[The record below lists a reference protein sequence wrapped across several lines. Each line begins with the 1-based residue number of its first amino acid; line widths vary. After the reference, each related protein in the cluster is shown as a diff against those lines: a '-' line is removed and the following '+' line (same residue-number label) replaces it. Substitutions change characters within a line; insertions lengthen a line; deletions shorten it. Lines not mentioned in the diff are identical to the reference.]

1 MRSNV
6 RFSLLALV
14 VGALVAVAAPAAQ
27 AAESLGIAGFVA
39 VNCKSNA
46 EVAGAEECAQK
57 GTAPFSEPNQN
68 LTAGEAEAEG
78 YTQAGGHIPNGI
90 TDFKI
95 ATVGEY
101 ATGKAVPTAIVTH
114 IRTDVAPGLATNPFA
129 VPRCSMA
136 NFGGKEEIEGT
147 GFYAAPNCAGSEIG
161 KNNVVVYD
169 GEGDL
174 PLAGVVYDLEQPEP
188 PNARASE
195 FGVALELPIPFSG
208 AVLKKAFTE
217 KGNPLGEPT
226 EKVLEEKQYFAHT
239 LIEGNV
245 EWAKEANGTGK
256 ADYHDYFEINVSPK
270 LPLIR
275 SRLVFEGRKGGDF
288 LTNGTSC
295 PGNTTTT
302 LKLTDVEGTTVP
314 GTYTTPLGLE
324 NCGLVPF
331 EPSFSLFPGESGHDE
346 PDGITTEVGVA
357 QHSGA
362 EELNGSQLKTAV
374 IKLPEGMTLNPSAA
388 AGLTACTPTQA
399 RIHSLP
405 AGTSC
410 PSSSELGTVSLN
422 VPTLPNG
429 SLTGKVYLGGP
440 EGGTISKP
448 PYTIY
453 VDAESARYGVSVR
466 LEGEVVPN
474 EATGQ
479 LTTTFK
485 ENPEQPF
492 TNIKLQFKG
501 GPLAPI
507 ANPLTCGK
515 ASSEGTFTPYTLTAS
530 KLVTSA
536 FSPTGCS
543 EPIPFAPTQG
553 TSNQTA
559 NAGAATSF
567 TVSLVRPEGN
577 QYLSHVSTTLP
588 AGLVGRIPTVP
599 LCPEAQAAAGT
610 CEAPS
615 AIGTA
620 NVQSGSGPTP
630 FNLSGTAYLTGP
642 YNGAPY
648 GIDVQVPIVA
658 GPFNLGSALTRLG
671 LYVNQE
677 TGAVTAAGYLPS
689 IVYGGVP
696 TRLRQVSISINRQGF
711 MTNPTNC
718 GTLATQSTVTGSL
731 GASATVSTPFQ
742 VGNCNALAFKPAF
755 KAAAGANTSK
765 KYGASLETTINQPA
779 GEANIKS
786 VVVQLPKQLPSRLAT
801 LHKAC
806 PEATF
811 KVNPYNCP
819 GGSFVGGV
827 RANTPVLPA
836 KMKGP
841 AILVSHGGAAFPD
854 LDLVLEGNN
863 VRVILVGNT
872 NIKNGITTTT
882 FASTP
887 DVPVSSITVN
897 LPIGEHS
904 ALAAFGNVCTTPL
917 IMPTTITGQNGV
929 VVKQN
934 TKIKAAG
941 CGVQI
946 VGHKVIG
953 NTAYLTVSTP
963 AAGRISGSGSGL
975 GTVYRYLGG
984 ATKATTLKVP
994 LRRGGRRPFQ
1004 VRVRVGFLPK
1014 QRSRGSSAS
1023 TLTVTFR

>member
-6 RFSLLALV
+6 RISLLALLA
-14 VGALVAVAAPAAQ
+14 GAIVAVSAPAAAQ
-27 AAESLGIAGFVA
+27 AAFGVDKFAA
-39 VNCKSNA
+39 VNCSEGHQGCAQETLGPFSIPKEPGKPEA
-46 EVAGAEECAQK
+46 EV
-57 GTAPFSEPNQN
+57 
-68 LTAGEAEAEG
+68 EG
-78 YTQAGGHIPNGI
+78 FTQAGGRVPFGV
-90 TDFKI
+90 TDFKVNTTGSL
-95 ATVGEY
+95 AEGEQIPE
-101 ATGKAVPTAIVTH
+101 GIVEH
-114 IRTDVAPGLATNPFA
+114 IRTDVAPGLATSPSA
-129 VPRCSMA
+129 VEQCSMA
-136 NFGGKEEIEGT
+136 EFGTELLGTGLFSAPTCKAETEIGENKVTVYIPGSPAKAHDAPIEG
-147 GFYAAPNCAGSEIG
+147 
-161 KNNVVVYD
+161 KVYN
-169 GEGDL
+169 
-174 PLAGVVYDLEQPEP
+174 LEQPNNEKQR
-188 PNARASE
+188 ARAAE
-195 FGVALELPIPFSG
+195 YGVALEIPKGITEAELEAPGSPYKGLPQ
-208 AVLKKAFTE
+208 AKA
-217 KGNPLGEPT
+217 
-226 EKVLEEKQYFAHT
+226 QYFSHT
-239 LIEGNV
+239 LIEGGV
-245 EWAKEANGTGK
+245 EWGKEAKGTNAG
-256 ADYHDYFEINVSPK
+256 DYHDYFEINVSTG
-270 LPLIR
+270 LPLIS
-275 SRLVFEGRKGGDF
+275 SRLVFFGRSGNGAF
-288 LTNGTSC
+288 ITNATSC
-295 PGNTTTT
+295 PGNNTTRITIT
-302 LKLTDVEGTTVP
+302 STVKVTEP
-314 GTYTTPLGLE
+314 RTFTTPVGLTG
-324 NCGLVPF
+324 CGSVPF
-331 EPSFSLFPGESGHDE
+331 EPSFSLTPGSTSS
-346 PDGITTEVGVA
+346 DGTDGFTTEVGLA
-357 QHSGA
+357 HNTASTD
-362 EELNGSQLKTAV
+362 NSQLKEAV
-374 IKLPEGMTLNPSAA
+374 IKMPEGMTLNPSAA
-388 AGLTACTPTQA
+388 AALTACTEGQA
-399 RIHSLP
+399 RIHSEE

-422 VPTLPNG
+422 VPTLPSG
-429 SLTGKVYLGGP
+429 SLTGKIFLGGP
-440 EGGTISKP
+440 NSGPITKP

-453 VDAESARYGVSVR
+453 LDAESARYGVSVR
-466 LEGEVVPN
+466 LKGEVMPN

-479 LTTTFK
+479 VTTVFK

-492 TNIKLQFKG
+492 TNVKLVFNG
-501 GPLAPI
+501 GSLAPI
-507 ANPLTCGK
+507 ANPLTCGT
-515 ASSEGTFTPYTLTAS
+515 ATTEATFSPYSLTES
-530 KLVTSA
+530 KGINTA
-536 FSPTGCS
+536 FTPTGCAN
-543 EPIPFAPTQG
+543 PIPFAPTQG
-553 TSNQTA
+553 TANQTA

-567 TVSLVRPEGN
+567 TVSLSRPEGN

-610 CEAPS
+610 CEPAS
-615 AIGTA
+615 AIGSA
-620 NVQSGSGPTP
+620 NVQSGSGVPL
-630 FNLSGTAYLTGP
+630 NLSGTAYLTGP

-648 GIDVQVPIVA
+648 GIDVQVPVVA

-677 TGAVTAAGYLPS
+677 NGEVTAAGYLPS

-711 MTNPTNC
+711 LSNPTNC
-718 GTLATQSTVTGSL
+718 GPLETKSTLTGSL
-731 GASATVSTPFQ
+731 TASATVSTPFQ

-819 GGSFVGGV
+819 SGSFVGGV

-854 LDLVLEGNN
+854 LDLVLEANN

-904 ALAAFGNVCTTPL
+904 ALAAYGNVCTTPL

-934 TKIKAAG
+934 TKITAAG

-984 ATKATTLKVP
+984 ATRATTLKVP

-1004 VRVRVGFLPK
+1004 VRVRVGFLPR

-1023 TLTVTFR
+1023 TVTVTFR

>member
-1 MRSNV
+1 MRVHV
-6 RFSLLALV
+6 RRSLLTLLA
-14 VGALVAVAAPAAQ
+14 GTLVAVAMPVAAQ
-27 AAESLGIAGFVA
+27 AAEAPGIEALVA
-39 VNCKSNA
+39 VNCKV
-46 EVAGAEECAQK
+46 ETCAQ
-57 GTAPFSEPNQN
+57 TEIN
-68 LTAGEAEAEG
+68 AGEPFGPAFGKQVYIEPKAPNETEAKAEG
-78 YTQAGGHIPNGI
+78 YLQAGGRIPYGI
-90 TDFKI
+90 TDFKV
-95 ATVGEY
+95 AT
-101 ATGKAVPTAIVTH
+101 TGTLPTAVPTATVSH
-114 IRTDVAPGLATNPFA
+114 LRTDVAPGLATDPSA
-129 VPRCSMA
+129 VPECSLE
-136 NFGGKEEIEGT
+136 NFGKEVAPGV
-147 GFYAAPNCAGSEIG
+147 YPPPNCAGSEIG
-161 KNNVVVYD
+161 TQHATVFVETNPAKHEGIDVALVGTVYN
-169 GEGDL
+169 
-174 PLAGVVYDLEQPEP
+174 LEP
-188 PNARASE
+188 AKGLASE
-195 FGVALELPIPFSG
+195 FGVALELPEGIT
-208 AVLKKAFTE
+208 KT
-217 KGNPLGEPT
+217 KGL
-226 EKVLEEKQYFAHT
+226 FAHT

-245 EWAKEANGTGK
+245 EWGKQARGTNEG
-256 ADYHDYFEINVSPK
+256 DYHDYFEINVSPS
-270 LPLIR
+270 LPLIS
-275 SRLVFEGRKGGDF
+275 SRLVFEGTTGEGDF
-288 LTNGTSC
+288 LTNATSC
-295 PGNTTTT
+295 PGHNTTS
-302 LKLTDVEGTTVP
+302 LKLTDLEGTTVK
-314 GTYTTPLGLE
+314 TAYTTPIGLKGCNE
-324 NCGLVPF
+324 NPLEAGIARVPF
-331 EPSFSLFPGESGHDE
+331 APGFSLTPGTTGHDE
-346 PDGITTEVGVA
+346 PDGIVA
-357 QHSGA
+357 EASIPHEPTQVD
-362 EELNGSQLKTAV
+362 NSQLKTATF
-374 IKLPEGMTLNPSAA
+374 KLPEGMTLNPSAA
-388 AGLTACTPTQA
+388 AGLEACTEAQA
-399 RIHSLP
+399 RIHGEE

-410 PSSSELGTVSLN
+410 PSKSELGTVSLE
-422 VPTLPNG
+422 VPTLPPG
-429 SLTGKVYLGGP
+429 SLTGKVYLGTS
-440 EGGTISKP
+440 EKSSLITKP
-448 PYTIY
+448 PYIIF
-453 VDAESARYGVSVR
+453 VDAESERYGVSVR
-466 LEGEVVPN
+466 LKGEVVPN

-492 TNIKLQFKG
+492 TSIKMQFKG

-507 ANPLTCGK
+507 ANPLTCESAK
-515 ASSEGTFTPYTLTAS
+515 TEGVFAPYTLTGEVILS
-530 KLVTSA
+530 SA
-536 FSPTGCS
+536 FTPTGCAN
-543 EPIPFAPTQG
+543 PIPFAPTQG
-553 TSNQTA
+553 TSDQTA

-567 TVSLVRPEGN
+567 TVSLSRPEGN

-588 AGLVGRIPTVP
+588 AGLVGKIPTVP
-599 LCPEAQAAAGT
+599 LCPDAQAAAGT

-696 TRLRQVSISINRQGF
+696 TRLRQVSININRQGF

-718 GTLATQSTVTGSL
+718 GTLATQSTLTGSL

-742 VGNCNALAFKPAF
+742 VGNCNALTFKPAF
-755 KAAAGANTSK
+755 KAATGANTSK
-765 KYGASLETTINQPA
+765 KNGASLETTINQPA

-806 PEATF
+806 AAATF
-811 KVNPYNCP
+811 AANPYNCP
-819 GGSFVGGV
+819 SGSFVGGV

-854 LDLVLEGNN
+854 LDLVLEGNG

-934 TKIKAAG
+934 TKITAAG

-963 AAGRISGSGSGL
+963 VAGRISGSGSGL

-994 LRRGGRRPFQ
+994 LKRGRRRPFQ

-1023 TLTVTFR
+1023 TVTVTFR